1 MAGFRIYEIASRYTL
16 VKNQYFG
23 DINDY
28 LKYGILR
35 QLVHSGSTKI
45 LVCWMLT
52 PDDKSWKGGKINY
65 LNQPRKWRR
74 FDTELFD
81 SLHEAVQKQ
90 SIRSVSWVEDH
101 NLIPAAKFISG
112 VLGDGSNQRKE
123 YFSKAYDLAKDKRFD
138 VIFFDPDTG
147 LEVNT
152 VKRGRAGSS
161 GYLYR
166 EEVVQAFA
174 LGCSVLIYQ
183 HFPHE
188 EREKYIS
195 ERVAMLRKRTG
206 APAVISFSTSH
217 VVFFLLCQEAYTDV
231 FTKLSAEIAHLWQA
245 PNRTIME
252 VKPWQT

>member
-35 QLVHSGSTKI
+35 QLARSGRTKI

-52 PDDKSWKGGKINY
+52 PDDKSWDGGKTGY
-65 LNQPRKWRR
+65 LSQPQAWRR
-74 FDTELFD
+74 YDTKLFD
-81 SLHEAVQKQ
+81 SLQSAVHKEC
-90 SIRSVSWVEDH
+90 IRSVAWVAERGLIHSASFIPDFLED
-101 NLIPAAKFISG
+101 NLA
-112 VLGDGSNQRKE
+112 QRE
-123 YFSKAYDLAKDKRFD
+123 DYFDTVFRLAKDFD
-138 VIFFDPDTG
+138 LLFFDPDTG
-147 LEVNT
+147 LEVKT

-183 HFPHE
+183 QFPHE

-195 ERVAMLRKRTG
+195 ERVAMLRKWTG
-206 APAVISFSTSH
+206 APAAISFSTSH
-217 VVFFLLCQEAYTDV
+217 VVFFLLCQEAYTDD